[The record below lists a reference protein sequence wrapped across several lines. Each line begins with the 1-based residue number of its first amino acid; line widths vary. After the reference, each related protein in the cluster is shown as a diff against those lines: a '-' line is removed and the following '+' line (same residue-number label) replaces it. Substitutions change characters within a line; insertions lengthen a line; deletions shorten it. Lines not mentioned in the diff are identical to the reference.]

1 MDLHYKTPRL
11 VVVDP
16 RGLTICSLD
25 YWRADAS
32 LAAQSRTSRM
42 VCDEAGRTI
51 RQWDPRLWA
60 QQATDPQTPANLTT
74 VYALSGQELRTDSVD
89 AGTQIELRGLAAE
102 VLMTWDSR
110 SSVREIEY
118 DLMRRPLAVFETAPG
133 QPRSCAERF
142 VYGAPGQGEQA
153 RNQFGQLIR
162 HDDPAGS
169 LQFNRFALSGHR
181 LESTRHFTLQ
191 LTSADWPEPIDE
203 RLQLLEPGDGA
214 VSSWCI
220 GAHGQVLEQIDARGN
235 RQRFTQTVDGRLHA
249 IRLQLKDEP
258 VEQVLVSDIHYNADG
273 QVERET
279 AGNGVR
285 TSLQYRP
292 QDGRLMNRHARKTGG
307 AILQDLIYAYDRMGN
322 VVSIRD
328 QAMPIRYF
336 ANQRID
342 PLSEFVYDSLYRLIV
357 ATGWGTGAASQG
369 ASTPGR
375 TDPAAVSNYQ
385 QTYHYDTGGNLTKL
399 NHLGGQAQGR
409 ELQVA
414 RYSNRGLP
422 YLNGVPPSEAQ
433 IAAAYDIRGNLLAL
447 DQGHNVQWNLRNQL
461 QSVTPVER
469 RGGLDDREVYV
480 YDASGQRVRKIR
492 SLQTNAR
499 TVINEV
505 RYLPGLELRTDS
517 AGEVMQ
523 VISAQTGLNSVNVLH
538 PQDRPSSD
546 SDDQYRYHFC
556 DHLGSASLELA
567 EDGRIISQETFYPFG
582 ETAWNRESEV
592 SYRTIRYS
600 GKERDATGLY
610 YYGYRYYIP
619 WLQRW
624 MNPDPKGYID
634 GSNLYTMALN
644 NPVTYIDSDGAVT
657 RKQLANGLWEPVIAT
672 ASDRQIPALAFK
684 DKGEPNRF
692 VPAMGNPTNIGK
704 ALQAPEFGKV
714 VVDTKY
720 LDPTPGRYSKAVVNG
735 LSNTAGGA
743 EFIFTMDKLVYSG
756 ASSGAFNALRIVDIV
771 AGEMPDKANAVAG
784 YWAPQGGYVD
794 IPVNP
799 SGVQPDHVFT
809 PAFSGCSLTVEQL
822 NKNVLRVRH
831 VEGGKEDAQFNNLPR
846 SERGLGL
853 GAAMEYPD
861 YGFAVN
867 DSGQMQEFKNA
878 FAFMKF
884 DRKLQAWNIHYQTV
898 EGTASITRYQP
909 GKRGLFTRTNASVSA
924 HAFTKIRQSM
934 SKRVAI
940 AR

>member
-1 MDLHYKTPRL
+1 M
-11 VVVDP
+11 
-16 RGLTICSLD
+16 
-25 YWRADAS
+25 
-32 LAAQSRTSRM
+32 
-42 VCDEAGRTI
+42 
-51 RQWDPRLWA
+51 
-60 QQATDPQTPANLTT
+60 
-74 VYALSGQELRTDSVD
+74 
-89 AGTQIELRGLAAE
+89 
-102 VLMTWDSR
+102 
-110 SSVREIEY
+110 
-118 DLMRRPLAVFETAPG
+118 
-133 QPRSCAERF
+133 
-142 VYGAPGQGEQA
+142 
-153 RNQFGQLIR
+153 
-162 HDDPAGS
+162 
-169 LQFNRFALSGHR
+169 
-181 LESTRHFTLQ
+181 
-191 LTSADWPEPIDE
+191 
-203 RLQLLEPGDGA
+203 
-214 VSSWCI
+214 
-220 GAHGQVLEQIDARGN
+220 
-235 RQRFTQTVDGRLHA
+235 
-249 IRLQLKDEP
+249 
-258 VEQVLVSDIHYNADG
+258 
-273 QVERET
+273 
-279 AGNGVR
+279 
-285 TSLQYRP
+285 
-292 QDGRLMNRHARKTGG
+292 
-307 AILQDLIYAYDRMGN
+307 
-322 VVSIRD
+322 
-328 QAMPIRYF
+328 
-336 ANQRID
+336 
-342 PLSEFVYDSLYRLIV
+342 
-357 ATGWGTGAASQG
+357 
-369 ASTPGR
+369 
-375 TDPAAVSNYQ
+375 
-385 QTYHYDTGGNLTKL
+385 
-399 NHLGGQAQGR
+399 
-409 ELQVA
+409 
-414 RYSNRGLP
+414 
-422 YLNGVPPSEAQ
+422 
-433 IAAAYDIRGNLLAL
+433 
-447 DQGHNVQWNLRNQL
+447 
-461 QSVTPVER
+461 ER

-517 AGEVMQ
+517 AGEVLQ

-567 EDGRIISQETFYPFG
+567 QDGRIISQETFYPFG
-582 ETAWNRESEV
+582 DTAWNRESEV

-657 RKQLANGLWEPVIAT
+657 RKQLANGLWEPVIAS
-672 ASDRQIPALAFK
+672 ASDRQSPALAFK

-743 EFIFTMDKLVYSG
+743 EFIFTMDKLAYSG
-756 ASSGAFNALRIVDIV
+756 ASSGAFNALRIVDIA